1 LFSEL
6 KAEEF
11 MKLINILLGPI
22 VVVGMA
28 STILARDYKDLV
40 AEGYRWVSIDGPYA
54 CPLKEDLRRINREAS
69 DVNELHMVEQ
79 VRAFFLIQGSL
90 VKVIQEDGSAGMT
103 QIRAAGITSD
113 LWTYSK
119 FLSRLPIKDAYAEIE
134 TPETS
139 GLVVVETSA
148 EMGAVQGDTDTP
160 PPSSPLPSKRLRKSR
175 VVSAQPA
182 PGFEMGY
189 R

>member
-1 LFSEL
+1 
-6 KAEEF
+6 
-11 MKLINILLGPI
+11 MKLITILLGPI
-22 VVVGMA
+22 VAVGMA
-28 STILARDYKDLV
+28 STILARDYKGLV

-54 CPLKEDLRRINREAS
+54 CPLKEDLRSINREAS
-69 DVNELHMVEQ
+69 DINELHMVEQ
-79 VRAFFLIQGSL
+79 LRAFYLIQGAL

-113 LWTYSK
+113 LWTYNK
-119 FLSRLPIKDAYAEIE
+119 FLSRLPIKNAYAEIE

-139 GLVVVETSA
+139 GLVVARTSA
-148 EMGAVQGDTDTP
+148 EVGTVQGATDIPET
-160 PPSSPLPSKRLRKSR
+160 SSPIASKRLRKSR

-182 PGFEMGY
+182 PGFEMSD